1 MIPIY
6 FLNNFANVSRETFI
20 FTFILVTVYV
30 LYYTIVAYNIFHGGT
45 SLMKTKNKLLT
56 LLLLATGAT
65 AVTAFINKAVKMAAL
80 SKNRL
85 NETKPLCY
93 RWRLGNVYYTKGGSG
108 KPLLL
113 IHDLDN
119 ASSSYEWS
127 QIVTKLE
134 ENYTVYAID
143 LLGCGRSEKPM
154 MTYTNYLY
162 VQMISD
168 FIKSEIGHRTN
179 VVATGDS
186 GSFII
191 MACNNNPELFDQI
204 MLVNPKSLLDFC
216 QLPGK
221 SSKLYKCI
229 IDIPVLGTL
238 LYHISCSKQAITN
251 SFFEHYF
258 YNPYAVQQSMVDI
271 YHEAA
276 HSGLSPK
283 SVYSSAICNFTK
295 CNIVNSL
302 KKINNSIYLVGGS
315 GINEMER
322 QLNEYRDYNPAVE
335 ITMIKN
341 AKLLPQL
348 ESPGKFIEVLKM
360 YFG

>member
-1 MIPIY
+1 
-6 FLNNFANVSRETFI
+6 
-20 FTFILVTVYV
+20 
-30 LYYTIVAYNIFHGGT
+30 
-45 SLMKTKNKLLT
+45 MKTKNKLLT
-56 LLLLATGAT
+56 LLLLTTGAT

-85 NETKPLCY
+85 SETHPLCY
-93 RWRLGNVYYTKGGSG
+93 RWRLGNVYYTKSGNG

-113 IHDLDN
+113 IHDLN
-119 ASSSYEWS
+119 HASSSFEWS
-127 QIVTKLE
+127 QIVLKLE
-134 ENYTVYAID
+134 ESYTVYSID

-154 MTYTNYLY
+154 MIYTNYLY

-186 GSFII
+186 GSFVV

-204 MLVNPKSLLDFC
+204 MLVNPKSLLDYS
-216 QLPGK
+216 QMPGK
-221 SSKLYKCI
+221 TSKIYKCI

-238 LYHISCSKQAITN
+238 LYNISCSKQAITE
-251 SFFEHYF
+251 SFVEQYF
-258 YNPYAVQQSMVDI
+258 YNPYAVQQSVVDA

-276 HSGLSPK
+276 HFGTAPK
-283 SVYSSAICNFTK
+283 SVYSSSICNYTK

-302 KKINNSIYLVGGS
+302 KKINNSIYLIGGS
-315 GINEMER
+315 GIDDMEKR
-322 QLNEYRDYNPAVE
+322 LNEYRDYNPAVE

-341 AKLLPQL
+341 TKLLPQL
-348 ESPGKFIEVLKM
+348 ELPVKFVEVLKM